1 MQSYDII
8 LKVISVAYGKYANTT
23 KAETAKNQ
31 MVMKN
36 STQQPMEKY
45 MERYGKGEISAL
57 NNHKGIKKK
66 MIKKASSLTKHQPDY
81 FHTYYR

>member
-8 LKVISVAYGKYANTT
+8 LKVVSVAYGKYANTT

-31 MVMKN
+31 MVIKN

-45 MERYGKGEISAL
+45 MERYGKGVNSVL
-57 NNHKGIKKK
+57 
-66 MIKKASSLTKHQPDY
+66 
-81 FHTYYR
+81 